1 MAPQNLNTQL
11 MPGVV
16 VQIQLRLAMGRALLI
31 WGMAVQLA
39 QPLLT
44 QPLQKTVTPLI
55 QSQAV

>member
-16 VQIQLRLAMGRALLI
+16 VQIQLRLAMGRVLLI